1 MQYIAV
7 IGDIIESKQTLDRQL
22 FQSKLETVLLQVNTD
37 YADHFASPFTITKG
51 DEFQALCLPNASI
64 FMMID
69 RIQEAFYGQISI
81 RFGIGLGEILT
92 EINPKQSIGADGP
105 AYWQAREAIDFIHD
119 HNDYGTSQLAFSS
132 EVNYLNQAV
141 NALLTSSDY
150 IKAGW
155 NKTQHEF
162 FQQLLEAGIYS
173 EDFKQKPLAQAF
185 ELSQSAFTKRLKSS
199 GVKLYLRNRQ
209 TAVHLI
215 LQTAK
220 ALKQRSDQ
228 T

>member
-7 IGDIIESKQTLDRQL
+7 IGDIIESKQALERHLIQTQ
-22 FQSKLETVLLQVNTD
+22 LETILQQVNKD
-37 YADHFASPFTITKG
+37 YAEHFASPFTITKG
-51 DEFQALCLPNASI
+51 DEFQALCLPNPHI
-64 FMMID
+64 FLIID
-69 RIQEAFYGQISI
+69 RIQEAFYGQIGI

-92 EINPKQSIGADGP
+92 EINPQQSIGADGP

-119 HNDYGTSQLAFSS
+119 HNDYGSSQIAFSS
-132 EVNYLNQAV
+132 DVNQLNQAV
-141 NALLTSSDY
+141 NALLTSGDY

-162 FQQLLEAGIYS
+162 FQLLLDAGIYS
-173 EDFKQKPLAQAF
+173 EEFKQKPLAQAF
-185 ELSQSAFTKRLKSS
+185 GISQSAFTKRLKSS

-209 TAVHLI
+209 TAINLI
-215 LQTAK
+215 LQSARVLNK
-220 ALKQRSDQ
+220 RSDQ

>member
-1 MQYIAV
+1 MI
-7 IGDIIESKQTLDRQL
+7 
-22 FQSKLETVLLQVNTD
+22 
-37 YADHFASPFTITKG
+37 
-51 DEFQALCLPNASI
+51 
-64 FMMID
+64 ID

-132 EVNYLNQAV
+132 EVNQLNQAV